1 MGCLWLFVFRSPN
14 FARATICSY
23 HPLLTLT
30 TLPSPCSYVSERSC
44 RDTEQPDSMTGLL
57 ILAYGCFWD
66 DPNTSVPH
74 HQLPTESPHLISA
87 PRLLREGGT
96 VLEARAV
103 SVALATR
110 WELKSPIYFLQTL
123 SPCSIF
129 FFFFGF
135 GGQRKAR
142 SWPAILLAIC
152 LTLGSTHMS
161 IPTSQFTLL
170 HPSMAAYLFP
180 TSASLF
186 CPASRFIWT
195 IF

>member
-23 HPLLTLT
+23 HPLLTFT

-103 SVALATR
+103 SVPLATR

-123 SPCSIF
+123 SPCSVF
-129 FFFFGF
+129 FFFFWLRWAEKG
-135 GGQRKAR
+135 K
-142 SWPAILLAIC
+142 ILASN
-152 LTLGSTHMS
+152 T
-161 IPTSQFTLL
+161 TS
-170 HPSMAAYLFP
+170 YLFDTWKYTYVNSNLP
-180 TSASLF
+180 VYPPSPLHGRISVPYVCISFLS
-186 CPASRFIWT
+186 CK
-195 IF
+195 